1 MPPAA
6 PLTSI
11 RPTAMDADRLPA
23 GALRRTLDTLLL
35 ATLAALLLVLLA
47 PEAQAQI
54 RLGGASRI
62 GAAGSSLNDAGEDFN
77 VRLYRRRP
85 AQRAGLGDLR
95 SGWALQ
101 LGQGL
106 RLIEPVSSGQWRGEL
121 QFVRSGGGAE
131 QPFGRTYRR
140 GLWAIGRLRLPFD
153 PAEGSTLTAFAQA
166 GLHHLAALS
175 PTLVDPGQ
183 QAGLRLG
190 AGAGLQWRLG
200 SGALLQLEYNRL
212 GLAPQERREVLSLLA
227 RLPL

>member
-1 MPPAA
+1 M
-6 PLTSI
+6 
-11 RPTAMDADRLPA
+11 PA
-23 GALRRTLDTLLL
+23 GALRRVLDTLLL
-35 ATLAALLLVLLA
+35 ATLAAVLLA
-47 PEAQAQI
+47 PEAQAQL
-54 RLGGASRI
+54 RLGGASRL
-62 GAAGSSLNDAGEDFN
+62 GSAGSSLDESGEDFN

-85 AQRAGLGDLR
+85 PARAGLKDLS

-106 RLIEPVSSGQWRGEL
+106 RRIEPVSSGQWRGEL
-121 QFVRSGGGAE
+121 QFVRSGGNGTE

-140 GLWAIGRLRLPFD
+140 GLWAIGRLRVPFD

-175 PTLVDPGQ
+175 PSLADPGQ
-183 QAGLRLG
+183 KAGLRLG

-200 SGALLQLEYNRL
+200 SGATLQLEYNRL
-212 GLAPQERREVLSLLA
+212 GLEPQDRREVFSLAA